1 MHHTQA
7 RDHERFLSRAAV
19 TTYGALLATVILAIA
34 PARAEAQTRP
44 DKLELSYLWDGGV
57 VPFVYGTYLARYA
70 LEQAAE
76 PPDQP
81 RFFSADEG
89 GEPSMKSRELP
100 GMVVTAGSAIF
111 GATIAL
117 DDNPS
122 RWFHLK
128 GFAQGMA
135 TTAFLTGIGKNM
147 VGRRRP
153 DYDPTSIEED
163 GRRSFPSG
171 HSSQALAAAT
181 YFGLYMYQHGF
192 DRWREPGTMPWW
204 EGATYVGIAALAIAV
219 PVERVLHNRHH
230 ATDAL
235 AGSVLGAATSAA
247 FFVYQERRYRKA
259 KAAQYEVEPSG
270 PMIAPTFDRPGV
282 EILWQF

>member
-1 MHHTQA
+1 MHG
-7 RDHERFLSRAAV
+7 DGRFPSPAAAAV
-19 TTYGALLATVILAIA
+19 LLAAAILVVV
-34 PARAEAQTRP
+34 PARADAQSRP
-44 DKLELSYLWDGGV
+44 DKLELSYLWDGGA
-57 VPFVYGTYLARYA
+57 VPFVWGALAARTA
-70 LEQAAE
+70 LESVAE
-76 PPDQP
+76 PPDSP
-81 RFFSADEG
+81 RFFSAEEG
-89 GEPSMKSRELP
+89 YQRSHKSHEVP
-100 GMVVTAGSAIF
+100 GMVVTAGAAVF

-117 DDNPS
+117 DDNES

-128 GFAQGMA
+128 GFAQGLAMSGL
-135 TTAFLTGIGKNM
+135 LTSVGKNA
-147 VGRRRP
+147 VGRHRP
-153 DYDPTSIEED
+153 DYDPMSLEED

-181 YFGLYMYQHGF
+181 YFGLYMYKHGF

-204 EGATYVGIAALAIAV
+204 EGATYAGIAALAIAV
-219 PVERVLHNRHH
+219 PVERVVNNRHH

-259 KAAQYEVEPSG
+259 KSAQYEGDTG

>member
-1 MHHTQA
+1 MHQYQV
-7 RDHERFLSRAAV
+7 RDHERFLSRAAKA
-19 TTYGALLATVILAIA
+19 ALLATVILAIA
-34 PARAEAQTRP
+34 PARAEAQSRP

-57 VPFVYGTYLARYA
+57 VPFVYGAYAARLA
-70 LEQAAE
+70 LEEVADPPME
-76 PPDQP
+76 PV
-81 RFFSADEG
+81 FFSDEEG
-89 GEPSMKSRELP
+89 GQRDMKSQELP
-100 GMVVTAGSAIF
+100 GMVVTAGAAIF

-128 GFAQGMA
+128 GYAQGMA

-153 DYDPTSIEED
+153 DYDASSLEED

-171 HSSQALAAAT
+171 HASQALAAAT

-219 PVERVLHNRHH
+219 PV
-230 ATDAL
+230 
-235 AGSVLGAATSAA
+235 AATSAA

-259 KAAQYEVEPSG
+259 KAAQYEADTG

>member
-1 MHHTQA
+1 MHQYQV
-7 RDHERFLSRAAV
+7 RDHERFLSRAAKA
-19 TTYGALLATVILAIA
+19 ALLATVILAIA
-34 PARAEAQTRP
+34 PARAEAQSRP

-57 VPFVYGTYLARYA
+57 VPFVYGAYAARLA
-70 LEQAAE
+70 LEEVAE
-76 PPDQP
+76 PPMEP
-81 RFFSADEG
+81 VFFSDKEG
-89 GEPSMKSRELP
+89 GQPDMKSRELP

-135 TTAFLTGIGKNM
+135 TTALLTGIGKNM

-153 DYDPTSIEED
+153 DYDPTSLEED

-219 PVERVLHNRHH
+219 PVERVVHNRHH

-259 KAAQYEVEPSG
+259 KAAQYEADTG
-270 PMIAPTFDRPGV
+270 PMIAPTFDRPGI

>member
-1 MHHTQA
+1 MDEH
-7 RDHERFLSRAAV
+7 RERGSERFRSRAVRA
-19 TTYGALLATVILAIA
+19 ALLVTVILAIA
-34 PARAEAQTRP
+34 PGRVEAQSRP
-44 DKLELSYLWDGGV
+44 DKLELSYLWDGGA
-57 VPFVYGTYLARYA
+57 VPFLYGTFAARAA
-70 LEQAAE
+70 LEAVAD
-76 PPDQP
+76 PPDSP

-89 GEPSMKSRELP
+89 YKSSYKSRELP
-100 GMVVTAGSAIF
+100 ALVVTAGAAVF

-117 DDNPS
+117 DDNES

-128 GFAQGMA
+128 GFAQGLA
-135 TTAFLTGIGKNM
+135 TTALLTSVGKNA
-147 VGRRRP
+147 VGRHRP
-153 DYDPTSIEED
+153 DYDPTSSGGD
-163 GRRSFPSG
+163 GNRSFPSG
-171 HSSQALAAAT
+171 HASQALAAAT

-219 PVERVLHNRHH
+219 PVERVVHNRHH

-259 KAAQYEVEPSG
+259 KAGQYEGDTG

-282 EILWQF
+282 EVLWQF

>member
-1 MHHTQA
+1 MDEHRVRGSEGVRPRA
-7 RDHERFLSRAAV
+7 VRAA
-19 TTYGALLATVILAIA
+19 LLVTVILAIA
-34 PARAEAQTRP
+34 PGRVEAQTRP
-44 DKLELSYLWDGGV
+44 DTLELSYLWDGGA
-57 VPFVYGTYLARYA
+57 VPFLYGTFAARAA
-70 LEQAAE
+70 LEAVAD
-76 PPDQP
+76 PPDSP

-89 GEPSMKSRELP
+89 HKSSYKSRELP
-100 GMVVTAGSAIF
+100 ALVVTAGAAVF

-117 DDNPS
+117 DDNES

-128 GFAQGMA
+128 GFAQGLA
-135 TTAFLTGIGKNM
+135 TTALLTSVGKNA
-147 VGRRRP
+147 VGRHRP
-153 DYDPTSIEED
+153 DYDPTTSAGD
-163 GRRSFPSG
+163 GNRSFPSG
-171 HSSQALAAAT
+171 HASQALAAAT

-219 PVERVLHNRHH
+219 PVERVVHNRHH

-259 KAAQYEVEPSG
+259 KAGQYEGDTG

-282 EILWQF
+282 EVLWQF

>member
-1 MHHTQA
+1 MGQHPVHGG
-7 RDHERFLSRAAV
+7 ERILSRAAKA
-19 TTYGALLATVILAIA
+19 ALLATVLVAIA
-34 PARAEAQTRP
+34 PARAEAQSRP
-44 DKLELSYLWDGGV
+44 DELELSYLWDGGA
-57 VPFVYGTYLARYA
+57 VPFLYGTFAARIA
-70 LEQAAE
+70 LEKMAE
-76 PPDQP
+76 PPDSP

-89 GEPSMKSRELP
+89 YKTSHKSRELP
-100 GMVVTAGSAIF
+100 SVVVTAGAAVF

-117 DDNPS
+117 DDNES

-128 GFAQGMA
+128 GFAQGLA
-135 TTAFLTGIGKNM
+135 TTALLTSVGKNAI
-147 VGRRRP
+147 GRHRP
-153 DYDPTSIEED
+153 DYDPTSDEGD
-163 GRRSFPSG
+163 GNRSFPSG
-171 HSSQALAAAT
+171 HASQALAAAT

-204 EGATYVGIAALAIAV
+204 EGATYAGIAALAIAV
-219 PVERVLHNRHH
+219 PVERVVHNRHH

-259 KAAQYEVEPSG
+259 KAAQYEGDTG
-270 PMIAPTFDRPGV
+270 PMIAPTFDRPGI